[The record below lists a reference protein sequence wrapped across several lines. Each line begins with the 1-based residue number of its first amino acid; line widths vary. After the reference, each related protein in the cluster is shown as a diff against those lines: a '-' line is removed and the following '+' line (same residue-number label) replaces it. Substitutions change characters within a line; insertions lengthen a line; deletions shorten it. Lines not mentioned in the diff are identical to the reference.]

1 MIKPSITKDATSGV
15 YGFVD
20 SIDEKGISGWILD
33 LDGGVNVVEVY
44 INNVK
49 VGEKEAYVH
58 RPDIDNI
65 IGKRTNC
72 GFFISWREIKI
83 IENVLS
89 SNKVY
94 INILHKRTQI
104 PISGNY
110 NYKMVGQTKKNFVDK
125 LDYKTDILKTSE
137 ELTNI
142 LKFPV
147 VDKPIISIII
157 PCHNKFEYTYRCLKS
172 IHENT
177 DLDIIE
183 IIIADDNSTD
193 ETVNIGRYVNG
204 VKVIR
209 NIPALGFLKNCN
221 EASRIARGEYLLFLN
236 NDTEVKRDW
245 LKHLVDTMQTYP
257 DAGIVGPKFIFPDGT
272 LQEAGGIIWKDASG
286 WNFGR
291 GDDPEKPEYNYVK
304 EVDYISG
311 ACILVRR
318 KLWEEAGGFDLRY
331 APAYAEDSDLA
342 FTARKLGYKVIY
354 QPKSVVVHYE
364 GISHGKDTSTGIK
377 RYQDINK
384 DKFFNKW
391 KNVLESEHLENGKHP
406 FLARDRSV
414 FNKHILII
422 DHYVPEP
429 DKDAG
434 SKTMLNFIKILK
446 SIGFS
451 ITFIGDNFYRSEPYT
466 SDLQKIG
473 VEVLYGAYYYQNW
486 REYIMNTIGYYD
498 IILLSRSWISE
509 KYIEYLKEIK
519 DTYVDDI
526 SSKFPKLIYYPHD
539 LSFLR
544 LQREYEVTGQ
554 KKYLEEAINLKNKEY
569 RIFNQVDAIL
579 LPGTHERE
587 TIKKDINN
595 KYVRVVPP
603 FIYEEEFPISKEDS
617 FQKRIGILF
626 IGGFRHRPNYQGVK
640 WFIEN
645 CWSYIKENIKD
656 IKFYIAG
663 SEIPEDIKR
672 LQDIDNNIEVLGC
685 LTEEELKAV
694 YNKVRLAIA
703 PLTYGAGVK
712 GKVIESIAN
721 GVPMVTT
728 SIGAEGIPN
737 AEEVLL
743 ISDNP
748 VEFSKNVIS
757 LYTNSA
763 LWESIRNKMIE
774 YANKFL
780 HFDNGRKVFI
790 ELIDDILKT
799 NYGFCNV
806 CGKYTDFDKK
816 SDNLRETYV
825 CKFCGSISRNRHLAK
840 ILAYELSNGKIDNLV
855 ALLRENKNL
864 KIFEA
869 SGSSGAIYRVL
880 QKFDN
885 YVCSE
890 YKKELPLG
898 VELSKKVY
906 NQDLQNLTFDSC
918 SFDVVITQDVLE
930 HVRDPWVAFREIHR
944 VLKPKGIHIFTIP
957 YNNTAPT
964 TKRVDIL
971 NGQEI
976 FILPP
981 VYHGDPMNPEGALV
995 YTDFGYDIVDYL
1007 KNIGFETQVY
1017 WSTEDDVIYNKVFN
1031 NVVFLSRKI

>member
-44 INNVK
+44 INDVK
-49 VGEKEAYVH
+49 VAEKEAYVH

-65 IGKRTNC
+65 IGKRNNC
-72 GFFISWREIKI
+72 GFFIPWREIKI

-110 NYKMVGQTKKNFVDK
+110 NYRIVGHTKKNFVDK

-193 ETVNIGRYVNG
+193 ETVNIGKYVNG

-221 EASRIARGEYLLFLN
+221 EASRIAKGEYLLFLN
-236 NDTEVKRDW
+236 NDTEVRKDW

-257 DAGIVGPKFIFPDGT
+257 DAGIVGPKLIFPDGT

-318 KLWEEAGGFDLRY
+318 KLWEEVGGFDLRY

-391 KNVLESEHLENGKHP
+391 KNVLENEHLENGKHP

-434 SKTMLNFIKILK
+434 SKSSLNIIKIFKAL
-446 SIGFS
+446 GFHV
-451 ITFIGDNFYRSEPYT
+451 TFIGDNFYRSEPYT
-466 SDLQKIG
+466 SNLQSMA
-473 VEVLYGAYYYQNW
+473 VEVIYGSDYAYNW
-486 REYIMNTIGYYD
+486 KQYLKKNLRYFD
-498 IILLSRSWISE
+498 LVLLNRSWISD
-509 KYIEYLKEIK
+509 KYIDYFIELRNSGL
-519 DTYVDDI
+519 DL
-526 SSKFPKLIYYPHD
+526 PKTIFYPHD
-539 LSFLR
+539 LSFIR
-544 LQREYEVTGQ
+544 LEREYKATGNR
-554 KKYLEEAINLKNKEY
+554 KYLEEAIKSKETEY
-569 RIFNQVDAIL
+569 KIFKEVDAIIVI
-579 LPGTHERE
+579 T
-587 TIKKDINN
+587 KDEEEIVRGDFKD
-595 KYVRVVPP
+595 KYIRTAPI
-603 FIYEEEFPISKEDS
+603 FIFDKEFPISKNDD
-617 FQKRIGILF
+617 FNKRSGIFF
-626 IGGFRHRPNYQGVK
+626 IGGFRHRPNYYAVK

-645 CWSYIKENIKD
+645 CWDYVKGKLND
-656 IKFYIAG
+656 IVFYIAG
-663 SEIPEDIKR
+663 SEIPEDINILEK
-672 LQDIDNNIEVLGC
+672 IDRNIKILGH
-685 LTEEELKAV
+685 LDENELRNT
-694 YNKVRLAIA
+694 YDRVRVVIA

-712 GKVIESIAN
+712 GKVLEAVAH
-721 GVPMVTT
+721 GVPIVTT
-728 SIGAEGIPN
+728 SIGAEGIPG
-737 AEEVLL
+737 AEKVAI

-748 VEFSKNVIS
+748 MEFSESLIN
-757 LYTNSA
+757 LYTDSD
-763 LWESIRNKMIE
+763 LWSSIRKRMVE
-774 YANKFL
+774 YSKKRLSFE
-780 HFDNGRKVFI
+780 NGKRVFI
-790 ELIDDILKT
+790 EIIDNVLET

-840 ILAYELSNGKIDNLV
+840 ILAYELSDGKIDNLV

-898 VELSKKVY
+898 VELSEKVY

-964 TKRVDIL
+964 TKRVDIS

-1007 KNIGFETQVY
+1007 KNIGFETQLY
-1017 WSTEDDVIYNKVFN
+1017 WSTEDDSIYNKVFN